1 MFEATVEE
9 TALRPD
15 NDPAAATIEENFV
28 LPVESASLAPSFL
41 VMQQTHVSLSGS
53 FDTKQVEQVHFDALT
68 TESVWSLA
76 APALAVAQQTQADF
90 DSSFGTRQVEHVH
103 LGSDTDGG
111 GADNSELLNKVSFW
125 YLSNLS

>member
-15 NDPAAATIEENFV
+15 KDPAAATIEENFV
-28 LPVESASLAPSFL
+28 LPVESGSLAPSFL
-41 VMQQTHVSLSGS
+41 VMQQTHVSLSAS
-53 FDTKQVEQVHFDALT
+53 FVTKQVEQVHFDALT

-76 APALAVAQQTQADF
+76 APGLAVAQQTQADF
-90 DSSFGTRQVEHVH
+90 DSSFWTRQVEHVH
-103 LGSDTDGG
+103 LGSDTGGG